1 VYLLFIAKRT
11 QVYTIRVLIVPEVTI
26 SNVKIKRQAGAEE
39 PYAKDVLNLD
49 VIASASQFIC
59 MVDYW
64 IVFQSPTVIVN

>member
-1 VYLLFIAKRT
+1 MYLLFIAKRT
-11 QVYTIRVLIVPEVTI
+11 RVYTIRVLDVPKVTI

-49 VIASASQFIC
+49 VLASASQFIC

-64 IVFQSPTVIVN
+64 IDSQSLTVIV

>member
-11 QVYTIRVLIVPEVTI
+11 QVYTIRVLSVPKVTI
-26 SNVKIKRQAGAEE
+26 SNVKIKRQAGAEVA
-39 PYAKDVLNLD
+39 YAKDVLNLD

-64 IVFQSPTVIVN
+64 IACQSLTVIRN